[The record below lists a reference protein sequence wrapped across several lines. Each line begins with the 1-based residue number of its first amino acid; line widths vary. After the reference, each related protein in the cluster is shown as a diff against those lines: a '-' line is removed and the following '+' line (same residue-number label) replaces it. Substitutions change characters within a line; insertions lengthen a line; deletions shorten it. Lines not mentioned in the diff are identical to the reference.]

1 MDYDN
6 AQFFSGMDVYDTDG
20 TRVGNL
26 VRYDARLGYLET
38 QGTFSGSRFIPFHA
52 IESFT
57 ADAIN
62 LNVTKDTVSTFYKRM
77 PAVTPDLTPGGRLTG
92 TGTVESGR
100 VPGRRVPLDAEQL
113 LEVRDRIEE
122 GATVFDDADEEVGS
136 IDGYDRTTGY
146 MRIEEGILAPKPVFL
161 PATAVSFLDDR
172 GIHLSIAK
180 DAIAERYT
188 RVPQVVTESL
198 AR

>member
-1 MDYDN
+1 
-6 AQFFSGMDVYDTDG
+6 
-20 TRVGNL
+20 
-26 VRYDARLGYLET
+26 
-38 QGTFSGSRFIPFHA
+38 
-52 IESFT
+52 
-57 ADAIN
+57 
-62 LNVTKDTVSTFYKRM
+62 
-77 PAVTPDLTPGGRLTG
+77 
-92 TGTVESGR
+92 
-100 VPGRRVPLDAEQL
+100 
-113 LEVRDRIEE
+113 
-122 GATVFDDADEEVGS
+122 VFDDADEEVGA

-161 PATAVSFLDDR
+161 PATTVSFLDDR